1 MKKLLI
7 FDVEVLNLVMCNM
20 IKKLNS
26 QKFKIALPVL
36 VVTTAVCLFVSDGT
50 AYAQNEFS
58 FDDMRVSMPDEQDL
72 NTPQMAAPQQ
82 SLPQPQVQPQAQ
94 QNVVVLENSQST
106 PNMDDI
112 RLDINTL
119 DDAIDPI
126 EMQLEPVD
134 IAPSPQELEEQIR
147 REAYDA
153 AITGLFPLRPDQIR
167 DVLRQYN
174 ETEEAVK
181 TPITGMPTPINS
193 VKTVSLDP
201 GVEPLVINTSYGFV
215 TTLNSLDVTGAPWP
229 IGWISWA
236 GNFEVSQPEEGGYSI
251 RIMPLDKFAYGNL
264 VVRFLT
270 LKTPVT
276 FTLRASQSEV
286 DYRVDLRIPEQGP
299 FAQASIIQGG
309 GSDFSA
315 GDTTITSILDGTAP
329 NGSEKLAV
337 SGVDG
342 RTSAYKLSGMTYVR
356 TPLTLLS
363 PGWRSSAS
371 SADGMNVYVL
381 NDASVLLLSDK
392 GNFFRAHLKEAEDL
406 FDE

>member
-1 MKKLLI
+1 
-7 FDVEVLNLVMCNM
+7 MCSM
-20 IKKLNS
+20 IKKLNYRNVKLTS
-26 QKFKIALPVL
+26 PILAVVGAL
-36 VVTTAVCLFVSDGT
+36 CLLNHPSD
-50 AYAQNEFS
+50 AFAQNEFS
-58 FDDMRVSMPDEQDL
+58 FDDMRVSMPAEEEL
-72 NTPQMAAPQQ
+72 TTPKAPIQRPKASQQAVAPEAA
-82 SLPQPQVQPQAQ
+82 AA
-94 QNVVVLENSQST
+94 

-112 RLDINTL
+112 RLDIGTL
-119 DDAIDPI
+119 DDEIDPI
-126 EMQLEPVD
+126 EMELEPVD
-134 IAPSPQELEEQIR
+134 MAPSPQELEEQIR

-174 ETEEAVK
+174 QTEEAVK
-181 TPITGMPTPINS
+181 SPITGMPTPSNS

-201 GVEPLVINTSYGFV
+201 GVEPLVINTSHGFV
-215 TTLNSLDVTGAPWP
+215 TTLNALDVTGAPWP

-251 RIMPLDKFAYGNL
+251 RIMPLDKFAYGNI

-276 FTLRASQSEV
+276 FTLRASQTDV

-309 GSDFSA
+309 GSDFTA
-315 GDTTITSILDGTAP
+315 GDTKITSILDGTAP

-342 RTSAYKLSGMTYVR
+342 RTTAYKLSGMTYVR

-392 GNFFRAHLKEAEDL
+392 GNFFRAHLTEAEDL